1 MGSERKDL
9 EKKVNLAKTQKNSL
23 ESESKTLERQKGIF
37 EDAAKTTSDLLS
49 RCTKISSSSSKMKT
63 LIETRLTEYHDLIL
77 RTDDFGAWSEDL
89 TNQTASMKAIGP
101 SEARL
106 RRSTR
111 KIVRVLLDT
120 DQVEVKAICDR
131 LSRLDI

>member
-9 EKKVNLAKTQKNSL
+9 ERKVNLAKTQKQSL
-23 ESESKTLERQKGIF
+23 ESESKTLERQKDIL
-37 EDAAKTTSDLLS
+37 EAAAKATAELLP
-49 RCTKISSSSSKMKT
+49 RCNKLASSSSKTKS
-63 LIETRLTEYHDLIL
+63 LVETRLTEYHDLIL

-106 RRSTR
+106 RRMTR
-111 KIVRVLLDT
+111 RVVKVLLDA
-120 DQVEVKAICDR
+120 DQAEVKTICDR
-131 LSRLDI
+131 LGHLNV